1 MISVIITSYNE
12 PDTIGRAIES
22 FMHQD
27 IGSAFEIIVSCPDD
41 ATANVV
47 KKYKNVKLFRDAGK
61 GKNHA
66 LNQLFGKAK
75 GSIIVL
81 SDGDVFIGGGSL
93 KELIKHF
100 NSQNIG
106 VVAGRPVSLN
116 DKKNK
121 LGYWSHLL
129 ADAGAHKI
137 RKKLCAANTFLECSA
152 YLFAFKN
159 KIIKKIPVDVA
170 EDAIIPYLF
179 YRLGYRI
186 LYEPRAVVYVKNP
199 DNIRDWLAQRKRTA
213 DAHTKLTRYARDFPR
228 VKSFGNELLYSYYA
242 LTYPKSFREMW
253 WTFQLFI
260 ARLYMWLS
268 LFNDLRFKGRH
279 YGDAWKRIE
288 STKSF

>member
-22 FMHQD
+22 FLSQD
-27 IGSAFEIIVSCPDD
+27 INSAFEIIVSCPDD
-41 ATANVV
+41 ATANIV
-47 KKYKNVKLFRDAGK
+47 KRYKKVKLFRDAGK

-66 LNQLFGKAK
+66 LNQLLSNVK
-75 GSIIVL
+75 GDIIVL
-81 SDGDVFIGGGSL
+81 SDGDVFIGSRSL
-93 KELIKHF
+93 KELIRHF
-100 NSQNIG
+100 NNKNVG

-137 RKKLCAANTFLECSA
+137 RNKLCAANKFVECSA
-152 YLFAFKN
+152 YLFAFRN
-159 KIIKKIPVDVA
+159 KTIKKIPVDVA
-170 EDAIIPYLF
+170 EDAIIPYF
-179 YRLGYRI
+179 FHRLGYRV
-186 LYEPRAVVYVKNP
+186 LYEPKAVVYVKNP
-199 DNIRDWLAQRKRTA
+199 DNISDWLAQRKRTA
-213 DAHTKLTRYARDFPR
+213 NAHTKLTRYARDFPR
-228 VKSFGNELLYSYYA
+228 VKSFSNELLYSYYA
-242 LTYPKSFREMW
+242 WTYPKSFRELW

-279 YGDAWKRIE
+279 YNDKWKRIE
-288 STKSF
+288 STK